1 MKKHKYLFVIFI
13 SLVSLNAQGSDGRI
27 DCENVED
34 CPVDYTCRLGE
45 CVPDVDQDRDFDGVP
60 NAGDNCIDV
69 ANAPQSD
76 LDRDGIGDACDDDV
90 RPGAISGYI
99 SYFVNDERLDLALI
113 NATIRLKRRSDPT
126 IIAETQ
132 TDDTG
137 QYLSLIHI

>member
-69 ANAPQSD
+69 PITNSV
-76 LDRDGIGDACDDDV
+76 IF
-90 RPGAISGYI
+90 ISKNKQI
-99 SYFVNDERLDLALI
+99 FHEKI
-113 NATIRLKRRSDPT
+113 K
-126 IIAETQ
+126 
-132 TDDTG
+132 
-137 QYLSLIHI
+137 SL